1 MELISS
7 HKNSR
12 RISAENA
19 EIFARVYHNPRFVGG
34 KMGLKIAQKFIKYRK
49 LRSIRTPDYL
59 LILETKVFSG
69 LAPSEP
75 PPDFEKF

>member
-1 MELISS
+1 LISS

-34 KMGLKIAQKFIKYRK
+34 KMGLKIAQKFIKWWKKR
-49 LRSIRTPDYL
+49 D
-59 LILETKVFSG
+59 
-69 LAPSEP
+69 
-75 PPDFEKF
+75 